1 MGDSALHYQ
10 QGETVLVSIN
20 VKPGSVAVP
29 EWLNARF
36 PIEREAV
43 MTQATDLKPRQW
55 MKVKLSTL
63 QFNPRDH
70 ELYTTAVYF
79 AKKFIHDMALQ
90 GFGLLTAESD
100 LMITGPYAHLES
112 DTHRRGVGRHW
123 GQEQTEQYADFRI
136 TGQFLRARPI
146 TFEY

>member
-1 MGDSALHYQ
+1 MTA
-10 QGETVLVSIN
+10 IN
-20 VKPGSVAVP
+20 VKVGSVAVP

-43 MTQATDLKPRQW
+43 LTRATDLRPRQW
-55 MKVKLSTL
+55 RQVKLSTM

-79 AKKFIHDMALQ
+79 AKKFIHDMAAQ
-90 GFGLLTAESD
+90 GYGLLTAESD

-112 DTHRRGVGRHW
+112 DTTSRRLGAVGRHL
-123 GQEQTEQYADFRI
+123 GQEQEEQYADFRI
-136 TGQFLRARPI
+136 TGQFLRTRGL